1 MRTIVFVD
9 GYNLYYGMLRRS
21 PHKWLDLFALFNDHA
36 LNAEADVVE
45 VRYYTAPVLGKMC
58 DDAQSPQRQRT
69 YIQALRKMPPQR
81 TVIVE
86 GKMIASQPY
95 QRLVRP
101 LPQAPEIAMVQVIN
115 FDEKK
120 TDVNL
125 ASDMIA
131 AAWSGACEQVVLCT
145 NDSDIEAA
153 LATIGK
159 HCPAV
164 RLGLIAPIPGDD
176 HRRVPADLERHV
188 HWSKTLKRAHLELA
202 QLPGKIPGTGIRKPA
217 AWDLPV
223 DGKNSH
229 LSLA

>member
-21 PHKWLDLFALFNDHA
+21 RYKWLDLFALFHDHA
-36 LNAEADVVE
+36 LGPEAEVIE
-45 VRYYTAPVLGKMC
+45 VRYYTAPVLGKMS
-58 DDAQSPQRQRT
+58 DDADSPQRQRT

-81 TVIVE
+81 VVIVE
-86 GKMIASQPY
+86 GRMVASQPY

-101 LPQAPEIAMVQVIN
+101 LQQAPEIQMVQVIA
-115 FDEKK
+115 FAEKK

-131 AAWSGACEQVVLCT
+131 AAWSASCEQVVLCT

-153 LATIGK
+153 LATIRK
-159 HCPAV
+159 HCPAI
-164 RLGLIAPIPGDD
+164 RIGLVAPIPGDD
-176 HRRVPADLERHV
+176 HRRIPADLERHA
-188 HWSKTLKRAHLELA
+188 HWSKTLKRTHLALS

-217 AWDLPV
+217 AWEDPAV
-223 DGKNSH
+223 P
-229 LSLA
+229 